1 MVNAVGRPYDRPY
14 SQYEEE
20 PRGTA
25 MSGRGASNGSG
36 PRESLSPGPRAQT
49 PPAASGDPP
58 APATDCPAA
67 SSCGLRRIVRVR
79 NPNGLHPRLADRFI
93 RTLKQFSCTATIWNG
108 EMRADGAN
116 IWDLISLV
124 VLPESEII
132 LEVHGPDAAR
142 AIDTLAEVLGSPGGE
157 DYTI

>member
-1 MVNAVGRPYDRPY
+1 
-14 SQYEEE
+14 
-20 PRGTA
+20 
-25 MSGRGASNGSG
+25 MSGRGATNGSG
-36 PRESLSPGPRAQT
+36 PRDSLAPSHHAPPPSPTG
-49 PPAASGDPP
+49 GDTP
-58 APATDCPAA
+58 APAPDGPANPT
-67 SSCGLRRIVRVR
+67 GGFRRIVRVR

-124 VLPESEII
+124 VLPESEIV

-142 AIDTLAEVLGSPGGE
+142 AIETLAEVLGSPGGE